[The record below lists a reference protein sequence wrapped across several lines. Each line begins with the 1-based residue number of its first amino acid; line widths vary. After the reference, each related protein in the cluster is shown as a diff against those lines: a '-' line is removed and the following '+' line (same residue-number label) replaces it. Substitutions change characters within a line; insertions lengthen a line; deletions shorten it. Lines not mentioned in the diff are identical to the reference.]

1 MTQIHF
7 TLNFD
12 EMTKELLNSNI
23 SNSVKG
29 QFIAIMNAYMEAERD
44 KFVNA
49 NLKEKTEE
57 RQAVR
62 NGYYERQLTIPVGTI
77 ELKIPRTRDGEFST
91 QLFEKYSRMDQSLV
105 LMMIESVINGVST
118 RKVTKLVEAIAGKQ
132 VSKSFV
138 SNMLKRLDP
147 EIKKWS
153 ERPLTTNSYKYLF
166 VDAMYIKV
174 RENHKIVSKAVYV
187 AQAINHLD
195 KRELVG
201 FSISEK
207 ESHIAW
213 QEFFAELRS
222 RGFSNPKLIISDAHK
237 GLKSAIKEEFLDVP
251 WQRCTVHFLRN
262 MMDSMP
268 KKNTE
273 EARLLLKSI
282 FRAPTIQHAKELR
295 NEFMTLV
302 EDNPKFQRVINILDE
317 GFDDATQFFKFPEQH
332 HKHIRTTNSIENTNL
347 QIRRR
352 EKVIRIFPNI
362 ESAFRLIGAVLLD
375 LSETMDIK
383 NSFLK

>member
-174 RENHKIVSKAVYV
+174 RENHKIVSKAVYI

>member
-7 TLNFD
+7 TLNFE
-12 EMTKELLNSNI
+12 EMTKELLNCNLNNVI
-23 SNSVKG
+23 KG
-29 QFIAIMNAYMEAERD
+29 QLITIMNAYMEAERD
-44 KFVNA
+44 KLVNA
-49 NLKEKTEE
+49 NIKEKTEE
-57 RQAVR
+57 RKAVR
-62 NGYYERQLTIPVGTI
+62 NGYYERQLTVPVGTI

-91 QLFEKYSRMDQSLV
+91 ELFEKYSRMDQSLV
-105 LMMIESVINGVST
+105 LMMIESVVSGVST

-138 SNMLKRLDP
+138 SSMLKKLDP
-147 EIKKWS
+147 EIKQWS
-153 ERPLTTNSYKYLF
+153 ERPLTTNTYKYLF

-174 RENHKIVSKAVYV
+174 RENHKIVSKAVYI

-201 FSISEK
+201 FSVSEK

-213 QEFFAELRS
+213 QEFFADLRS
-222 RGFSNPKLIISDAHK
+222 RGFSNPNLIISDAHK
-237 GLKSAIKEEFLDVP
+237 GLKSAISEEFLDVP

-262 MMDSMP
+262 MIDVMP
-268 KKNTE
+268 KKNNE
-273 EARLLLKSI
+273 QEKHILKSI

-295 NEFMTLV
+295 NEFLSLV
-302 EDNPKFQRVINILDE
+302 EDNPKFQKVIDILDE
-317 GFDDATQFFKFPEQH
+317 GFDDATQFFNFPQKH

-352 EKVIRIFPNI
+352 ERVIRIFPNI
-362 ESAFRLIGAVLLD
+362 DSAFRLIGAVLLD
-375 LSETMDIK
+375 LSENLDINTK
-383 NSFLK
+383 FLK